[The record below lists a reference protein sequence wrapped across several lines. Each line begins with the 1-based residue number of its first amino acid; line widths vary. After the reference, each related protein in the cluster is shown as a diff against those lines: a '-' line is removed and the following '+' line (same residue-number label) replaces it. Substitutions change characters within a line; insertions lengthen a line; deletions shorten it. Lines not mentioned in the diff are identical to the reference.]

1 MYHFCTLFDSSYLHK
16 GLALYES
23 LLNQSIDFHLYVVA
37 FDQDCY
43 YKLQDF
49 ALKNLTVVSLH
60 EFESPELLAV
70 KPSRN
75 RAEYCWTSGP
85 SVIHYFMTNFHLDH
99 CTYVDADLMFFNSP
113 KPVFDEIGDSSVAL
127 TEHFTEEIDELGG
140 RFCVQFVYFKNDT
153 EGMKALN
160 WWKDQCINWCF
171 ARFED
176 GKFGDQKYLDYFPD
190 YFKNVHV
197 VKHRGVGVAPWNI
210 EYYEYP
216 ESGKVKHK
224 GKEYP
229 VIFFHFHGT
238 KIDYADQVLSLK
250 LITVD
255 IPKQAVQTIF
265 IPYLHLLQKVYSRYF
280 GVMPEQIH
288 VIKRHPLKS
297 VYSRLKKM
305 LRHNKLMQFI
315 YFKVFKVRYNGY
327 EK

>member
-190 YFKNVHV
+190 YFKNVHF
-197 VKHRGVGVAPWNI
+197 VKHRGV
-210 EYYEYP
+210 E
-216 ESGKVKHK
+216 
-224 GKEYP
+224 
-229 VIFFHFHGT
+229 
-238 KIDYADQVLSLK
+238 
-250 LITVD
+250 
-255 IPKQAVQTIF
+255 
-265 IPYLHLLQKVYSRYF
+265 
-280 GVMPEQIH
+280 
-288 VIKRHPLKS
+288 
-297 VYSRLKKM
+297 
-305 LRHNKLMQFI
+305 
-315 YFKVFKVRYNGY
+315 
-327 EK
+327 

>member
-23 LLNQSIDFHLYVVA
+23 LLRQTADFHLYVVA
-37 FDQDCY
+37 FDDACY
-43 YKLQDF
+43 QQLLSFNPEK
-49 ALKNLTVVSLH
+49 LTVVSLKD
-60 EFESPELLAV
+60 FESPELLAV

-85 SVIHYFMTNFHLDH
+85 SVIHYFITTYGLDH
-99 CTYVDADLMFFNSP
+99 CTYVDADLMFFSSP
-113 KPVFDEIGDSSVAL
+113 KQVFDEIGDSSVAL
-127 TEHFTEEIDELGG
+127 TEHFTDEVDELGG

-153 EGMKALN
+153 EGMKALT
-160 WWKDQCINWCF
+160 WWRDECINWCF

-176 GKFGDQKYLDYFPD
+176 GKFGDQKYLDYFPEK
-190 YFKNVHV
+190 FGNVHV

-210 EYYEYP
+210 EFYTYHEVGRV
-216 ESGKVKHK
+216 EQK
-224 GKEYP
+224 GKSFP
-229 VIFFHFHGT
+229 VVFFHFHGT
-238 KIDYADQVLSLK
+238 KINFESGLLSIK

-265 IPYLHLLQKVYSRYF
+265 IPYLELLKMVYTKYF
-280 GVMPEQIH
+280 GLNPQNIT

-297 VYSRLKKM
+297 IYSRLKKM
-305 LRHNKLMQFI
+305 LRHSKIIQYL